1 MQRIFDRR
9 TQRTLG
15 LIDEVEFA
23 SFRSLFQSSIS
34 DDELPSI
41 DPAAME
47 RLYEAGAS
55 DNLRFIVRQVLDG
68 CDDLDLGWA
77 PAESD

>member
-15 LIDEVEFA
+15 LIDELEFA
-23 SFRSLFQSSIS
+23 RFRSLFQNPIS

-47 RLYEAGAS
+47 RLDEAGAS
-55 DNLRFIVRQVLDG
+55 DNLRFVVRQVLDG
-68 CDDLDLGWA
+68 SDDLDLGWE
-77 PAESD
+77 PAQGE